1 MLVFVDMKEPVEYNE
16 AIYETWRTSVMRK
29 EKRGDV

>member
-1 MLVFVDMKEPVEYNE
+1 MLIFVDMKRPVEYNE
-16 AIYETWRTSVMRK
+16 TIYETWRTSVMRK